1 MNENI
6 SRGQIYLAD
15 LEPTIGSEQGGARP
29 VLILQNDI
37 GNRHSPTTIIA
48 AITSRIYTKHILPT
62 HYMFPSS
69 SGLTH
74 DSIALLEQIRVIDKS
89 RILKYLGT
97 LTPNDMIN
105 IDQKIVISLGINNY
119 YI

>member
-48 AITSRIYTKHILPT
+48 AITSRIYTKRLSTFSIYGIYSST
-62 HYMFPSS
+62 IIFIFPP
-69 SGLTH
+69 
-74 DSIALLEQIRVIDKS
+74 IQLL
-89 RILKYLGT
+89 
-97 LTPNDMIN
+97 
-105 IDQKIVISLGINNY
+105 IS
-119 YI
+119 